1 MAAGSRNEN
10 LVNLR
15 TPKIASIFELSTN
28 RGRGSM
34 ARDLFSFA
42 PLVLIS
48 LLFPSGSYAQGTPAR
63 EWLTWGYDQE
73 RTGWNKGETTLSKD
87 NVSRLELKWSTQLS
101 TKPSELVLSTVT
113 APLVAEGVET
123 PQGRKNLV
131 FLVGSDD
138 TIYSIDADTGK
149 VLWQKTF
156 PNRLTPKQNA
166 TWLCSNTQN
175 STPAIDKRKAIIYL
189 NTSDGKLRGLSLS
202 NGEDRIV
209 PTDFVTPFARNWS
222 LNLIGDVVYSPTARG
237 CGLSMGSIAAMDLTD
252 PTHPQLSHF
261 YTSGGRPAGPWGRG
275 GVVRGPRGIYT
286 QTADGLPDP
295 ASGVYGESVLALSQK
310 PLRVVDSFT
319 PANWEYLNTM
329 DFDMGSAGPVIFP
342 FQKWTLLA
350 SAAKEGIVYLL
361 DANALGGGPPEHSK
375 PLYQSPL
382 LGNDEELMGGRGVW
396 GAMATYE
403 NPQGE
408 RFLYVPMW
416 GPPSKNAP
424 PFKYSYD
431 AAPHGSVMAFQVST
445 EGEKPMLIPEWIS
458 RDMHVPDPPVVAN
471 GVVYAIQTGEQTIQN
486 PGRGDKRGGTGPGAP
501 AAGAGPGAQ
510 GGAPQVGPGPGGAA
524 AAALQSAKFRATPVS
539 NLVLYAL
546 DAQTGKQLYSSEKII
561 TSWVHYSEPV
571 VALGKVF
578 VVTWDAHVY
587 AFGLKQ

>member
-1 MAAGSRNEN
+1 MA
-10 LVNLR
+10 
-15 TPKIASIFELSTN
+15 KIY
-28 RGRGSM
+28 
-34 ARDLFSFA
+34 FSLA

-48 LLFPSGSYAQGTPAR
+48 LLFPMGSSAQGTPAR
-63 EWLTWGYDQE
+63 DWLTWGYDQE

-101 TKPSELVLSTVT
+101 TQPSALALSTVT
-113 APLVAEGVET
+113 APLVAEGVDT

-131 FLVGSDD
+131 FLIGSDD
-138 TIYSIDADTGK
+138 TVYSIDADTGK

-156 PNRLTPKQNA
+156 PNTLTPKQNA

-175 STPAIDKRKAIIYL
+175 STPVIDKQKAIIYL
-189 NTSDGKLRGLSLS
+189 NTSDGKLRGLSLRD
-202 NGEDRIV
+202 GEDRIP

-222 LNLIGDVVYSPTARG
+222 LNLIGDVVYSATARG
-237 CGLSMGSIAAMDLTD
+237 CGLSMGSIAAMDLSD
-252 PTHPQLSHF
+252 PTHPKLSHF

-275 GVVRGPRGIYT
+275 GVVRGPKGIYT
-286 QTADGLPDP
+286 QTADGLSDP
-295 ASGVYGESVLALSQK
+295 ASGVYGETVLALA
-310 PLRVVDSFT
+310 PMPMRVVDSFT
-319 PANWEYLNTM
+319 PSNWQYLNSR
-329 DFDMGSAGPVIFP
+329 DLDLGAAGPVIFP

-350 SAAKEGIVYLL
+350 TAAKEGVVYLL

-375 PLYQSPL
+375 PLYQSAL
-382 LGNDEELMGGRGVW
+382 LGNDEELLGGRGVW
-396 GAMATYE
+396 GAMSTYE

-424 PFKYSYD
+424 QFKYSYD
-431 AAPHGSVMAFQVST
+431 AAPNGSVMAFRVST
-445 EGEKPMLIPEWIS
+445 EGEKPVLIPQWIS
-458 RDMHVPDPPVVAN
+458 RDMHVPDPPVAAN

-486 PGRGDKRGGTGPGAP
+486 PGRPGGDRSGGGRGPGAP
-501 AAGAGPGAQ
+501 AAGAGQAAP
-510 GGAPQVGPGPGGAA
+510 GGAPQAGPGRGGAE
-524 AAALQSAKFRATPVS
+524 AALLSAKFRATPVS
-539 NLVLYAL
+539 NLVLYAF
-546 DAQTGKQLYSSEKII
+546 DAETGKQLYSSEKIV
-561 TSWVHYSEPV
+561 TNWVHYSEPV